1 MDDKQK
7 KLLQR
12 VAGLIIFIVF
22 FINPIL
28 SFILGMVFSSL
39 FNNKDLENKFK
50 NFSQLKN
57 LNENDGKDFISL
69 LTNTTELNSI
79 SNLAFGNNTNLIE
92 AYSINQKTIPKIEL
106 SRKKKFLHIAL
117 NSTLEESEKIAKN
130 LNIKER
136 VLVEVG
142 TPLIKVYGTKAITRI
157 KNSLPRGS
165 YVIAD
170 SKCSDMAGKEVQMM
184 FDAGANAVTCLG
196 ISSIETLDTFIAKCE
211 ELNIDSMI
219 DMMGVEYPLII
230 LKKLKKLP
238 KVVILHRGVDETNIS
253 KFKLLPYYQIK
264 QIKGAYNNVLIAV
277 AGGDTLKE
285 IKSSIFNGAD
295 IVTVWKDF
303 YDFNQNENNLVEQFL
318 KQIK

>member
-157 KNSLPRGS
+157 KNSLPRG
-165 YVIAD
+165 
-170 SKCSDMAGKEVQMM
+170 
-184 FDAGANAVTCLG
+184 
-196 ISSIETLDTFIAKCE
+196 
-211 ELNIDSMI
+211 
-219 DMMGVEYPLII
+219 
-230 LKKLKKLP
+230 
-238 KVVILHRGVDETNIS
+238 
-253 KFKLLPYYQIK
+253 
-264 QIKGAYNNVLIAV
+264 
-277 AGGDTLKE
+277 
-285 IKSSIFNGAD
+285 
-295 IVTVWKDF
+295 
-303 YDFNQNENNLVEQFL
+303 
-318 KQIK
+318 

>member
-1 MDDKQK
+1 
-7 KLLQR
+7 
-12 VAGLIIFIVF
+12 
-22 FINPIL
+22 
-28 SFILGMVFSSL
+28 
-39 FNNKDLENKFK
+39 
-50 NFSQLKN
+50 
-57 LNENDGKDFISL
+57 
-69 LTNTTELNSI
+69 
-79 SNLAFGNNTNLIE
+79 
-92 AYSINQKTIPKIEL
+92 
-106 SRKKKFLHIAL
+106 
-117 NSTLEESEKIAKN
+117 
-130 LNIKER
+130 
-136 VLVEVG
+136 
-142 TPLIKVYGTKAITRI
+142 
-157 KNSLPRGS
+157 
-165 YVIAD
+165 VIAD